1 MRLPFFVRTFMI
13 IAAIGCLFIAASS
26 RQTGGVARS
35 NSVPAVAKAQKL
47 DYESLEKEW
56 LRAQDEGDVPAL
68 AQMYDDDFVGTT
80 FTGKILSRGDIL
92 PEDQGPIEPKTRSE
106 LEDVQGRTYGHT
118 AVTLGQ
124 VNSGG
129 MHYRFT
135 KVYVFK
141 DGTWKLVTAHLS
153 RVAG

>member
-1 MRLPFFVRTFMI
+1 
-13 IAAIGCLFIAASS
+13 
-26 RQTGGVARS
+26 
-35 NSVPAVAKAQKL
+35 VAKAPKL
-47 DYESLEKEW
+47 DYEALEKEW
-56 LRAQDEGDVPAL
+56 LRAQDEGDVPVL

-80 FTGKILSRGDIL
+80 FTGKLLTRGDIL
-92 PEDQGPIEPKTRSE
+92 PEDQGPIEPKTRSL
-106 LEDVQGRTYGHT
+106 LEDVQGRTYGDT

-141 DGTWKLVTAHLS
+141 DGVWKLVTAHLS
-153 RVAG
+153 RVAE

>member
-1 MRLPFFVRTFMI
+1 MRLPFLVRAFMI
-13 IAAIGCLFIAASS
+13 TAAIGCLFIAASS
-26 RQTGGVARS
+26 GQKGPTRS
-35 NSVPAVAKAQKL
+35 KSVPVVAKVPKL
-47 DYESLEKEW
+47 DYEALEKEW
-56 LRAQDEGDVPAL
+56 LRAQDEGDVPVL

-80 FTGKILSRGDIL
+80 FTGKLLTRGNIL
-92 PEDQGPIEPKTRSE
+92 PEDEGPIQPKERSV
-106 LEDVQGRTYGHT
+106 LEDIQGHTYGTT

-129 MHYRFT
+129 LRYRFT

-153 RVAG
+153 RLAG

>member
-1 MRLPFFVRTFMI
+1 MRLPFLARAFMI
-13 IAAIGCLFIAASS
+13 IAAIGCLFLAASS
-26 RQTGGVARS
+26 GQKKATRS
-35 NSVPAVAKAQKL
+35 RSVPAVAKTTAL
-47 DYESLEKEW
+47 DYEALEKAW
-56 LRAQDEGDVPAL
+56 LRAQDEGDVPVL

-80 FTGKILSRGDIL
+80 FTGKLLTRGNIL
-92 PEDQGPIEPKTRSE
+92 PEDEGPIEPKTRSV
-106 LEDVQGRTYGHT
+106 LEDIQGRIYGNT

-129 MHYRFT
+129 LRYRFT

-153 RVAG
+153 RVTG